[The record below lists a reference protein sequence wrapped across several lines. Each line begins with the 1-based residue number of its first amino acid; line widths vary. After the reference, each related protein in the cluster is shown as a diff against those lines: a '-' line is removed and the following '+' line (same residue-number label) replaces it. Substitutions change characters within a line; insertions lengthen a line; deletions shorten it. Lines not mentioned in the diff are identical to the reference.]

1 MGLEGSWCVLIDP
14 FSCRLWRFKSSGLF
28 CESFWFTEIG
38 VSNALLTKVEYRV
51 WKYELIGN
59 RNRKKN
65 MKYLEIKTQ
74 HTIQEK
80 KLFQILQL
88 QNFKIQPL
96 IIIPSPINISTWLQI
111 AGLDQEWSRGA
122 IGNTAQVAHPRD
134 SENNAI
140 TTTVTSQPY
149 LPDKNQA

>member
-1 MGLEGSWCVLIDP
+1 MWIFLIYGNWS
-14 FSCRLWRFKSSGLF
+14 FKRFIDKSGIPS
-28 CESFWFTEIG
+28 
-38 VSNALLTKVEYRV
+38 VETGTD
-51 WKYELIGN
+51 WKSKREE
-59 RNRKKN
+59 KKE
-65 MKYLEIKTQ
+65 YLEIKTQ

-96 IIIPSPINISTWLQI
+96 IITPSPINISTWQF

-149 LPDKNQA
+149 LPDNNQA